1 MQRAGKNPIGGDWD
15 ARITIACA
23 LLFLKDLARTIN
35 SRSQFHI
42 LTNSDRLDNPGVGRL
57 SISVRGCSIPLF
69 FLVRFLAIF
78 TPAVAPTPIFHK
90 PLPAFL
96 PSLLWQRPSSIIS
109 AEANCYFAKS
119 VPVHCCSWSHA
130 AYFLVS
136 RFGTRHTALGVV
148 LDDDLAFPVVCLRRL
163 CLFARG
169 LPNLHMRTHRT
180 ATYRN
185 GGGGRLTAHS
195 MFQFEQSSSS

>member
-1 MQRAGKNPIGGDWD
+1 MQSAGKNPIGGDWD
-15 ARITIACA
+15 ARITHSLCFS
-23 LLFLKDLARTIN
+23 LSQRSGWNNQLTI
-35 SRSQFHI
+35 SISHP
-42 LTNSDRLDNPGVGRL
+42 NSDRLDNPGVSRL
-57 SISVRGCSIPLF
+57 SISIRGCSIPLF
-69 FLVRFLAIF
+69 FFVRFLAVF

-96 PSLLWQRPSSIIS
+96 PSLLWQRPGSIIS
-109 AEANCYFAKS
+109 AKANCYFAKS

-136 RFGTRHTALGVV
+136 RFGSRHTALGIV

-180 ATYRN
+180 ATC
-185 GGGGRLTAHS
+185 G
-195 MFQFEQSSSS
+195 MVVEVV